1 MKDKDILNK
10 IKIRFT
16 KSINLAKEL
25 DELNEPADWRYEQG
39 ILISYKEALLII
51 QLIEDNEWTNNKM
64 V

>member
-51 QLIEDNEWTNNKM
+51 QLIEDNE
-64 V
+64 